1 MARATFAMDRFM
13 RVLGLLGKAFVPL
26 ILGFGC
32 NVPAMM
38 ATRTLERPRDRLLNI
53 LLNPFMTCGARLAVF
68 TLFASAFFPENGGLY
83 PNEIKMQSL
92 TPENYR

>member
-13 RVLGLLGKAFVPL
+13 RVLGLPGKAFVPL